1 MTAAPAWTPAIPA
14 AGMTRREA
22 DRVTAIACAVRLGG
36 ITAASSAGGTGK
48 DHRAERSAVK
58 LAEWLA
64 RDADDHHAA
73 ARRAVLCLACDLAAA
88 GADADDITATADWM
102 LKFVD
107 DA

>member
-1 MTAAPAWTPAIPA
+1 MAAAPAWTPAIPA

-36 ITAASSAGGTGK
+36 ITASAAAGGTGK
-48 DHRAERSAVK
+48 DHRAERSAAK

-64 RDADDHHAA
+64 KDADDHHAA

-88 GADADDITATADWM
+88 GADADDVTATADWM